1 MWKKI
6 KIKKILLTSMIFAIG
21 IIINIYIWYYISV
34 QNRKDIIDSKL
45 MYAASNIENL
55 LPKDFHNKKME
66 KDDYYFD
73 KLYRVFTRMDIEAKK
88 MGVDYIYTFIK
99 KKMKFIIHHYQEMMK
114 KLEKILMLIIFIL

>member
-6 KIKKILLTSMIFAIG
+6 KIEKILLTSMIFAIG

-55 LPKDFHNKKME
+55 LPKDFHNPHCIIKCNQ
-66 KDDYYFD
+66 
-73 KLYRVFTRMDIEAKK
+73 AKNK
-88 MGVDYIYTFIK
+88 NAS
-99 KKMKFIIHHYQEMMK
+99 
-114 KLEKILMLIIFIL
+114 

>member
-6 KIKKILLTSMIFAIG
+6 KIEKILLTSMIFAIG

-55 LPKDFHNKKME
+55 LPKDFHNKKM
-66 KDDYYFD
+66 DF
-73 KLYRVFTRMDIEAKK
+73 L
-88 MGVDYIYTFIK
+88 
-99 KKMKFIIHHYQEMMK
+99 
-114 KLEKILMLIIFIL
+114 

>member
-6 KIKKILLTSMIFAIG
+6 KIEKILLTSMIFTIG

-55 LPKDFHNKKME
+55 LYKTSFLFNF
-66 KDDYYFD
+66 FD
-73 KLYRVFTRMDIEAKK
+73 ISSILL
-88 MGVDYIYTFIK
+88 
-99 KKMKFIIHHYQEMMK
+99 KFN
-114 KLEKILMLIIFIL
+114 